1 MEYDAAM
8 HKPSTSFMSRKPGK
22 ASDLAGVMNGGN
34 KSNCHR

>member
-8 HKPSTSFMSRKPGK
+8 HKTSTSSVSRGPGK

-34 KSNCHR
+34 MSNCHR